1 MPIRSIM
8 RVILPFTLIF
18 AFLAGAVPLFA
29 APLEGGYAL
38 APKTSASPQEKDQAY
53 INARLKVI
61 EAARKYEGTPYRY
74 GGMSAS
80 GMDCSGFLGASF
92 KDALG
97 VALPRSASALYSWTV
112 KTTLDKTQPGDF
124 LFFRTDVN
132 SGSITHVGL
141 YVGERVFIHAASQGS
156 KTGVIYS
163 TLDEGYWAKTY
174 AGAGRAFPESTPFNV
189 DNRNTALASTP
200 PKSGAGS
207 SGSGGGNSGNVGVS
221 VSGSTTRPTP
231 VPAATASASVA
242 SDNGRLLLGV
252 AVAPI
257 WNGFIKGGDMV
268 RGVTSQFSLIAET
281 YTFGP
286 KMAFGLE
293 LRPEY
298 DGGLGVFRLPVTF
311 SWGPNDQIR
320 LFFGPVLSFGDASF
334 TIDDN
339 VRHYSGG
346 TSWMGTAGI
355 TAAPFKF
362 SSKSGDFSPYIEA
375 AWQSYF
381 SDNNSADF
389 AADFS
394 AGFRFSTG
402 IRWLINVL

>member
-1 MPIRSIM
+1 MPIRSVM
-8 RVILPFTLIF
+8 RVIFTVLVF
-18 AFLAGAVPLFA
+18 MLLAAPSLFA

-38 APKTSASPQEKDQAY
+38 APKSSASPQEKDQAY
-53 INARLKVI
+53 INARLRVI
-61 EAARKYEGTPYRY
+61 EAARKYEGTPYQY
-74 GGMSAS
+74 GGMTTA
-80 GMDCSGFLGASF
+80 GVDCSGFLGLSF

-97 VALPRSASALYSWTV
+97 VALPRSASALYTWTV
-112 KTTLDKTQPGDF
+112 RTTLDKTQPGDF
-124 LFFRTDVN
+124 LFFRTNLN

-141 YVGERVFIHAASQGS
+141 YLGDRVFIHAASQGP

-163 TLDEGYWAKTY
+163 TLDENYWASAY
-174 AGAGRAFPESTPFNV
+174 AGAGRAFPESTPFNIDTGKTMLTNV
-189 DNRNTALASTP
+189 PQRTPASV
-200 PKSGAGS
+200 S
-207 SGSGGGNSGNVGVS
+207 SGSTV
-221 VSGSTTRPTP
+221 RPAP
-231 VPAATASASVA
+231 VPASPSDTAFA
-242 SDNGRLLLGV
+242 DGNGRLLLGV
-252 AVAPI
+252 ALAPI

-281 YTFGP
+281 YSFGP

-298 DGGLGVFRLPVTF
+298 DGGLGVFRLPITF
-311 SWGPNDQIR
+311 SWGPNEQIR

-334 TIDDN
+334 SVDN
-339 VRHYSGG
+339 TVRHYSGG
-346 TSWMGTAGI
+346 TSWIGTAGL

-362 SSKSGDFSPYIEA
+362 NSKSGDFSPYIEI

-381 SDNNSADF
+381 SDNSDF
-389 AADFS
+389 DMAADFS